1 MAGKL
6 VAESSESRKPIIREI
21 CPRPIGIEIPGDE
34 MDVFIA
40 KGVKLPYDETKRYM
54 TIADNQTAFRIVVR
68 EGDSEK
74 ASENKIVGYEKLRQI
89 PEDLKETRTCIVRM
103 QMNQSNS
110 VTVEAWEEDKVD
122 NKITM

>member
-6 VAESSESRKPIIREI
+6 VAESSESRKPVISEI
-21 CPRPIGIEIPGDE
+21 CSRPIGIEIPGDE